1 MPSHYDEKAKCRV
14 GEMDKEQFFAECDA
28 DSVAFF
34 KALLAAWAKA
44 GGTLKW
50 GAGGVGLRIALGQEG
65 KAAKECGVC
74 FLAPKFAGKQD
85 RIELG
90 CTTLVKQIGQ
100 DRVNALQAG
109 LRAAAGEQVKGT
121 TMMSVVRPGQLPAKG
136 QKAVID
142 ALRAVVERA

>member
-1 MPSHYDEKAKCRV
+1 MPSRYDEKAKCRV
-14 GEMDKEQFFAECDA
+14 GEMDEGQFFDECDA
-28 DSVAFF
+28 ESAAFF

-50 GAGGVGLRIALGQEG
+50 GAGGVGLRIALGQED

-74 FLAPKFAGKQD
+74 FVAPKFAGKQD

-90 CTTLVKQIGQ
+90 CTTLLKQIG
-100 DRVNALQAG
+100 REKVNALQAG
-109 LRAAAGEQVKGT
+109 LRAAAGEQLKGT
-121 TMMSVVRPGQLPAKG
+121 TMVSVVRPGHLPVKG

-142 ALRAVVERA
+142 ALLAVATRA